1 MCGRWIEEK
10 KKNYKGRISFE
21 IILWIISCFLCGV
34 VRFKR
39 SFNIDTM
46 FWFLLQE
53 SVQESRWHLWRL
65 LLNECKSFFYP
76 TGPTTLLY
84 LTFIQ
89 LHPDN
94 LVTWKKYFF
103 EGKKKGIFFFACVC
117 NHFIHLSG
125 METPSFVIQIKS
137 CINWNTIYYK
147 A

>member
-103 EGKKKGIFFFACVC
+103 EEKKRKFFFCMCVQSFYS
-117 NHFIHLSG
+117 FI
-125 METPSFVIQIKS
+125 
-137 CINWNTIYYK
+137 WNGNPIVCYTNKIMHK
-147 A
+147 LEHDLL